1 MLEKFEMAPPDPIL
15 GLTEAFLKDPNPDKI
30 NLGVGVYKDNFNKT
44 PIFKTVK
51 KAESIL
57 LEKEQTKTYLP
68 ISGSPEFCE
77 QVQKLVLGEDNPCI
91 NEKRVATVQTVG
103 GTSALR
109 VFADLIRN
117 NIGTRKIWISNPTW
131 ENHAKIFQLAGF
143 ETDTYPYYNAE
154 THDLD
159 WENMIAKIKTISE
172 GEILLLH
179 GCCHNPTGIDL
190 NEEQWNILAD
200 VIKDKGILPLIDFA
214 YQGLGDGLEEDAR
227 GVRIIVDKVPEAFIC
242 SSFSKNFGLYN
253 ERCGALIGICGDTET
268 CQKVLSQ
275 LKVVIRTNYSNPP
288 AHGANIVA
296 TILNSEEL
304 RKEWEKE
311 VEEMCS
317 RIKQMR
323 TLFVKKLK
331 EKGVT
336 QDFSFIEKQKGMF
349 SFSGLT
355 KEQVLRLRQ
364 EFSIYIVSSGRIN
377 VAGIT
382 TENIDRLA
390 EAISKV
396 L

>member
-1 MLEKFEMAPPDPIL
+1 MLERFEMAPPDPIL